1 MEKAYVLLLNLKFCN
16 IESTKPFA
24 DDELNFGDRK
34 MGGKSEK
41 LFWISLFTYHI
52 Y

>member
-1 MEKAYVLLLNLKFCN
+1 MFYN
-16 IESTKPFA
+16 IESANRLPNPFA
-24 DDELNFGDRK
+24 DDELNFEDWK